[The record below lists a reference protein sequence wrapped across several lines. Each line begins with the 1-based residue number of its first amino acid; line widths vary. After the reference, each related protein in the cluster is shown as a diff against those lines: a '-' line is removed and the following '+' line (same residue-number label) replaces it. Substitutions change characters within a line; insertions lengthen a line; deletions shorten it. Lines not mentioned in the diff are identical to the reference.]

1 MMLARAAEN
10 LYWMARYLERA
21 ENTARLINSTT
32 HVLLDL
38 PLGATFGWAN
48 LIEIAGLDNLFQQ
61 LYIGTNTVPPSPQS
75 SPRGG
80 GSERSLRELPPSEE
94 AIMRF
99 LIEDTR
105 NPSSILSCVQYAR
118 ENTRTLREVLP
129 AEMWERINSQYLY
142 LRENAAIACRSRR
155 DRYMVLNTII
165 EQRHAIVGL
174 VTGTMAHDIAYQVL
188 KLGRNLERADMTTRI
203 LDLNSAVQFPK
214 DNVLHEAL
222 MERIWMSTLNS
233 LSAYQTYRRLV
244 SMHVRSDEVVAFLL
258 RDMRFPRSVDH
269 CLGEMESCFKLMPK
283 SQQLQQLAAQLRHQ
297 LAQNHT
303 NGLGAAALHEYLDK
317 LQAELGEIHNAL
329 TQQYFHAY
337 HDGNP
342 PAGTNQ
348 TEIEFAGQ

>member
-1 MMLARAAEN
+1 MLARAAEN

-48 LIEIAGLDNLFQQ
+48 LIEIAGLDNLFHQN
-61 LYIGTNTVPPSPQS
+61 YPEAN
-75 SPRGG
+75 
-80 GSERSLRELPPSEE
+80 EE

-118 ENTRTLREVLP
+118 ENTRTLREILP
-129 AEMWERINSQYLY
+129 AEMWEHINSQYLY
-142 LRENAAIACRSRR
+142 LREHAAIACRSRR
-155 DRYMVLNTII
+155 DRYVVLNNVI
-165 EQRHAIVGL
+165 EQRHAIIGL
-174 VTGTMAHDIAYQVL
+174 VAGSMGHDIAYQVI

-214 DNVLHEAL
+214 DSVLHEAL

-258 RDMRFPRSVDH
+258 RDMRFPRSVEH
-269 CLGEMESCFKLMPK
+269 CLGEMGSCFMLMPK
-283 SQQLQQLAAQLRHQ
+283 SQQLQQLAAQLRQ
-297 LAQNHT
+297 QIAQNHT
-303 NGLGAAALHEYLDK
+303 NGLGATALHEYLDR
-317 LQAELGEIHNAL
+317 LQAELGGIHDTL

-342 PAGTNQ
+342 PDGKSMA
-348 TEIEFAGQ
+348 EIEFAE